1 MPRMSVFL
9 RASLL
14 CLAGAV
20 LGIAGNGF
28 TPHPAPLGEPVLATA
43 QLPGATCA
51 ETHGAVT
58 RISVEEAKPL
68 CVSCT
73 AAFVDARTPAEY
85 AAGHITNAVHVAPGE
100 PVASVLPAL
109 REKGTVIV
117 YDRDGN
123 CAAADQVASELEKQG
138 LRDVRVLTGAWPEW
152 LARGG
157 PGESGACTLCAP
169 VSR

>member
-1 MPRMSVFL
+1 VDTLIRTV
-9 RASLL
+9 LL
-14 CLAGAV
+14 GATGV
-20 LGIAGNGF
+20 LLGIAGNGF
-28 TPHPAPLGEPVLATA
+28 TPHPAPLGKPVFAA
-43 QLPGATCA
+43 AELPGACSDSP
-51 ETHGAVT
+51 GAAA

-85 AAGHITNAVHVAPGE
+85 AAGHITSAVHLAPGE
-100 PVASVLPAL
+100 PVAPVLGAL
-109 REKGTVIV
+109 REKSAVIV

-123 CAAADQVASELEKQG
+123 CAAADQVAAELQKQG
-138 LRDVRVLTGAWPEW
+138 LRDVGVLTGAWPDW

-157 PGESGACTLCAP
+157 PGESGACTVCAP